1 MDALSAA
8 LADQPEW
15 KYENDEPIAWTRL
28 PPWALTEDPLNL
40 GPALKVDLLDQ
51 DYPEGVDT
59 SALKC
64 LWRMRYVLVKE
75 DDDGSDWWA
84 DGWRRYGAFESFL
97 NDVVIPWH
105 TQTTT
110 STYRPL
116 WLFRGGMAEKW
127 WACLDL
133 NQSLGTP
140 GGDPAPLRCGHEPGP
155 VRGSP
160 RRPGPYA
167 RPARCARTSPR
178 RDSPSST
185 EHTRQAIRRCRRRYR
200 RVRNR

>member
-133 NQSLGTP
+133 NQGLLLP
-140 GGDPAPLRCGHEPGP
+140 KQ
-155 VRGSP
+155 
-160 RRPGPYA
+160 
-167 RPARCARTSPR
+167 
-178 RDSPSST
+178 
-185 EHTRQAIRRCRRRYR
+185 QA
-200 RVRNR
+200 